1 MTILTAQQR
10 LKAAGF
16 DPGPLDGQWGT
27 RCDAALDAALAAIS
41 RCLPPAID
49 PQLVADLKRDEGLRL
64 EAYGDP
70 LTGAEPWTIGY
81 GHTGP
86 DVRKGDVWTE
96 ARCEAALISDI
107 VEHQAELRAAI
118 PWMEKLDPA
127 RQRVLDNMAFN
138 MGVGKPGGSKGL
150 LGFRNTLAMIERGD
164 YAQAADA
171 MLGSLW
177 ARQVG
182 ARAKRL
188 AATMRTGQ

>member
-16 DPGPLDGQWGT
+16 DPGPLDGQWGA
-27 RCDAALDAALAAIS
+27 RCDAALDAALAAIPKPVS
-41 RCLPPAID
+41 RPID
-49 PQLVADLKRDEGLRL
+49 PQLIADLKRDEGFRL
-64 EAYGDP
+64 KAYGDP

-86 DVRKGDVWTE
+86 DVTRDSVWTL
-96 ARCEAALISDI
+96 AQCEAALISDI
-107 VEHQAELRAAI
+107 AEHQADLRAAI
-118 PWMEKLDPA
+118 PWMEGLDLA

-150 LGFRNTLAMIERGD
+150 LGFRNTLAMIERGEW
-164 YAQAADA
+164 AQAADA